1 MAEINGA
8 HEARVTLS
16 CVLILILM
24 LWGVHYG
31 PADAPVVKHTWVG
44 HRAVIIRAL
53 ELLNVAHALNVKD
66 NILGLLV
73 RLLLLTSHACVQVI
87 VLQVLFK
94 LLTSV
99 LVIHAHQ
106 LGRIHGYGLL
116 VGVPRRLVKYG

>member
-8 HEARVTLS
+8 HEARITLP

-24 LWGVHYG
+24 LRGVHYG
-31 PADAPVVKHTWVG
+31 PAHAPVVEHPWVS

-53 ELLNVAHALNVKD
+53 ELLDVTHALDVED
-66 NILGLLV
+66 YILGLLI

-94 LLTSV
+94 LFASV
-99 LVIHAHQ
+99 LVIHAH
-106 LGRIHGYGLL
+106 
-116 VGVPRRLVKYG
+116 